1 MQAPTPKDIDSV
13 QAPAA
18 LRALK
23 QWLIW
28 RIEPNPNG
36 PKPRKM
42 PYYAWSGDR
51 RGKHNTPDDIRQLV
65 GFSEAKAAA
74 KKKGPKWG
82 VGLAMVAGSPVT
94 ALDFDRCV
102 TVAEDGTPTVA
113 EEVDR
118 MIAGTYAEISP
129 SGTGV
134 RAFVQ
139 GVIGNGRQAHHD
151 EWQYGL
157 ELFNATGFVT
167 FTGNVTETTK
177 LLGDENTVSIPTP
190 ELLEH
195 IEKRFRR
202 IVKDKQE
209 PEDGTFEIPSPRV
222 GMSIDELRE
231 MLSHLDPNM
240 SNTEWHQLGL
250 ALHHE
255 TEGSAEGCALWDEW
269 SAGGNGY
276 PGTDYFEHRWEGFD
290 SSKPNAIRIVSYF
303 KEAQANA
310 AAKGESWAIP
320 GTGAL
325 ASVIASA
332 EDFEEIPGEPKK
344 QITTGTFKIRKHT
357 DFMKEVKTP
366 AWIVKGFI
374 PKATYGMIYGE
385 SGSGKSFITYD
396 ICAAIVRG
404 EEWQGKKVK
413 KGRVLY
419 VVAEGQAGFVN
430 RGRAYVEHQGIQHS
444 DLDNLDYITDRVPN
458 LINAEVVREL
468 IADIR
473 LQEPYDLIVMD
484 TFAQV
489 TSGANENSGQDMGV
503 ALSHCA
509 LLHQM
514 SGAMV
519 LLVHHSGKD
528 ASRGARGHSSIWY
541 NSDLVLEVNRA
552 QDLRSVTVMKVKD
565 GQDGEEFGFKLNT
578 VVLGQDEDGDDITS
592 CTVDYT
598 DSKGVKG
605 RRKGGLHKNEKAV
618 LLVLNNLCSFDPS
631 AKVAISELISVAVSD
646 MPMTE
651 NAKKD
656 NRARDVKRCIQ
667 SLSDKN
673 MLIQEGEYVRLP
685 EESNPQ

>member
-1 MQAPTPKDIDSV
+1 MMQAPTPKDIESV

-18 LRALK
+18 LRELK

-28 RIEPNPNG
+28 RLEPNPNG

-74 KKKGPKWG
+74 KKKGPDWG
-82 VGLAMVAGSPVT
+82 VGLAMVKGSPVT

-102 TVAEDGTPTVA
+102 TVEADGTPVVA
-113 EEVDR
+113 EEVNR
-118 MIAGTYAEISP
+118 MIVGTYAEISP

-139 GVIGNGRQAHHD
+139 GAIGNGRQAHHD
-151 EWQYGL
+151 EWEYGL

-177 LLGDENTVSIPTP
+177 LTGDENTVSKPTP
-190 ELLEH
+190 ALLEH
-195 IEKRFRR
+195 IEKRFKP
-202 IVKDKQE
+202 IAKQKQE
-209 PEDGTFEIPSPRV
+209 SDDGTFTLPPPRV
-222 GMSIDELRE
+222 GMSIEELRE
-231 MLSHLDPNM
+231 MLQYLDPNM
-240 SNTEWHQLGL
+240 GNKEWHELGA

-255 TEGSAEGCALWDEW
+255 TDGAPEGCALWDEW
-269 SAGGNGY
+269 SAGGHGY

-290 SSKPNAIRIVSYF
+290 STKENAIRVVAYF
-303 KEAQANA
+303 KQAQEGARAQGKIWN
-310 AAKGESWAIP
+310 IP
-320 GTGAL
+320 GSGAP
-325 ASVIASA
+325 AAVASA
-332 EDFEEIPGEPKK
+332 EDFEEIEGEPKK
-344 QITTGTFKIRKHT
+344 QIKTGTFKIRKHT
-357 DFMKEVKTP
+357 DFMKEVKAP
-366 AWIVKGFI
+366 SWIIKGFL
-374 PKATYGMIYGE
+374 PKATYGMIFGE
-385 SGSGKSFITYD
+385 SGSGKSFLTYD

-404 EEWQGKKVK
+404 EDWQGKRVK

-430 RGRAYVEHQGIQHS
+430 RGRAYVEHKGIQHS
-444 DLDNLDYITDRVPN
+444 DLDDLDYITDRVPN
-458 LINAEVVREL
+458 LINADVVREL

-473 LQEPYDLIVMD
+473 QQKPYDLIVMD
-484 TFAQV
+484 TFSQV

-503 ALSHCA
+503 ALAHCG

-514 SGAMV
+514 TGAMV

-528 ASRGARGHSSIWY
+528 ASKGARGWSGIWY
-541 NSDLVLEVNRA
+541 NSDAVYEVNRA
-552 QDLRSVTVMKVKD
+552 QDLRSVTVGKVKD

-592 CTVDYT
+592 CTVEYT
-598 DSKGVKG
+598 NSTGVKG
-605 RRKGGLHKNEKAV
+605 QRKTGLHKNEKAV

-631 AKVAISELISVAVSD
+631 ARVAVSELISVAVAD
-646 MPMTE
+646 MPIDST
-651 NAKKD
+651 AKKD

-667 SLSDKN
+667 SLSDKK
-673 MLIQEGEYVRLP
+673 MLVQDGEFVRLIGDID
-685 EESNPQ
+685 PQ